1 MPKVHWKDT
10 GNAWLTRL
18 AELPRGMSFVNEQ
31 DAALAAAAAF
41 QPLSAG
47 QLSEVRRKAA
57 LAIEG
62 KGAVW
67 WDPR

>member
-1 MPKVHWKDT
+1 LDPDV
-10 GNAWLTRL
+10 ALL
-18 AELPRGMSFVNEQ
+18 GMSFTNEQ

-41 QPLSAG
+41 RPLSAG
-47 QLSEVRRKAA
+47 ELAEVRRKAS

-67 WDPR
+67 WDPK